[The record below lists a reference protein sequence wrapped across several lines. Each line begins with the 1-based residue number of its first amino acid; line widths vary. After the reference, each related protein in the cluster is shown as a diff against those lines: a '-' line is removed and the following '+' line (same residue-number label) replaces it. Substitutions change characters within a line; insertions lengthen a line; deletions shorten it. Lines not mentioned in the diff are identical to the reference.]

1 MRKLAFLCIV
11 LLFTVACTV
20 HPVNSHPSMRISF
33 ERSGGF
39 AGLMMTSTADTTELS
54 DAEAQQLQQLVTQAD
69 FFNLPP
75 KLLSNSPQP
84 DRFQYQI
91 TVRSD
96 GKTHTVQVSESQVPG
111 TLRPLLDSMSDRAFQ
126 R

>member
-1 MRKLAFLCIV
+1 MRKIAVLCIV
-11 LLFTVACTV
+11 LVFAVACRV
-20 HPVNSHPSMRISF
+20 SPVNSHPAMRVSF

-39 AGLMMTSTADTTELS
+39 AGLMMTSTADTTELP
-54 DAEAQQLQQLVTQAD
+54 DAEAQQLQELVSRAD
-69 FFNLPP
+69 FFNLPS
-75 KLLSNSPQP
+75 KMLSNSPQP

-96 GKTHTVQVSESQVPG
+96 GKTHTVQASESQVPEK
-111 TLRPLLDSMSDRAFQ
+111 LRPLVEMMSDRAFQ